1 MRNIGATQ
9 TAQPRAQVWFC
20 RYLVYQ
26 VLMPNSPFGETL
38 VRELNRL
45 GVLVDLSHTSDATAL
60 AALKVSRAPVIWS
73 HSGARAVCNVSR
85 NVPDEVLR
93 HVGTGPGQRDAVVM
107 VRYYCRKSAFHTEM
121 RLGPVYSLM
130 QVNFVPEYVSADKE
144 KADLKAVVDHI
155 EHIAS
160 VIGRKQYVSPFA
172 LHLYGDPHIMAAVLA
187 SEVTLTA
194 WTLPRMGSKMSRTSP
209 RS

>member
-1 MRNIGATQ
+1 
-9 TAQPRAQVWFC
+9 V
-20 RYLVYQ
+20 RYLTLTHFCHNVFADSCGILEALKPLNHGLRCGSVAIWSTK

-45 GVLVDLSHTSDATAL
+45 GVLVDVSHTSDDTAI

-107 VRYYCRKSAFHTEM
+107 VRF
-121 RLGPVYSLM
+121 YS
-130 QVNFVPEYVSADKE
+130 VAK
-144 KADLKAVVDHI
+144 
-155 EHIAS
+155 
-160 VIGRKQYVSPFA
+160 
-172 LHLYGDPHIMAAVLA
+172 VLFI
-187 SEVTLTA
+187 L
-194 WTLPRMGSKMSRTSP
+194 R
-209 RS
+209 